1 MNGVVLSSFLWYD
14 AIRSRN
20 PEILHII
27 EDNHV
32 RLVSSYLELLEECIE
47 CFHNEFANYFLD
59 GQLHAFNKKRLP
71 FNAGLACYNYEF
83 ISYELINE
91 SMLNQLCSTDHYLIV
106 DIQILNF

>member
-59 GQLHAFNKKRLP
+59 GQLHAFNKKD
-71 FNAGLACYNYEF
+71 CH
-83 ISYELINE
+83 
-91 SMLNQLCSTDHYLIV
+91 SMQALHVIIMNLLV
-106 DIQILNF
+106 MN